1 MFYEN
6 SNSCLNDLK
15 NNFPNCKKLH
25 IFEWINLLE
34 SDNSN
39 KGSNCLKEA
48 ITEELKFLANK
59 QIQSKF
65 HFNDNTRI
73 TTRNKS
79 NEEDFFELSTDFIG
93 KLPNSN
99 NLVKNPKITNSHSN
113 HIPEL
118 VKNQNFHESP
128 NFYQLR
134 SLTKVNN
141 NSKNNKK
148 IHHLFG
154 NLQNELSKK
163 NLKI

>member
-1 MFYEN
+1 M
-6 SNSCLNDLK
+6 
-15 NNFPNCKKLH
+15 
-25 IFEWINLLE
+25 E

-79 NEEDFFELSTDFIG
+79 NEEDFFELSTAFIG

-99 NLVKNPKITNSHSN
+99 NLVKNK
-113 HIPEL
+113 
-118 VKNQNFHESP
+118 
-128 NFYQLR
+128 
-134 SLTKVNN
+134 
-141 NSKNNKK
+141 
-148 IHHLFG
+148 
-154 NLQNELSKK
+154 
-163 NLKI
+163 